1 MGSNIIPAARQSM
14 IVELIKRDGLVTV
27 ESLSKKL
34 DVSVITIR
42 RDLSVL
48 EDTGVLERTHGGAV
62 FTKPIEREFNYS
74 EKDRLNK
81 EEKERIG
88 QVAAA
93 LVEDGDTLFVN
104 SGSTTYQVIRFLEG
118 KKDLHIITNNAAA
131 VADFGGRPGIELIL
145 TGGVFRH
152 QSNCLIGDFAINT
165 VNMVIASKIIMGVD
179 GMSFKE
185 GLTSP
190 VYQEAG
196 ITKAMIDRT
205 QGPIICVAD
214 STKIGQV
221 TNFVTAPLSVVDI
234 LVTDK
239 LFNENLRSKMEELGI
254 KIIKSEEGL

>member
-1 MGSNIIPAARQSM
+1 MGTNIIPAARQSM
-14 IVELIKRDGLVTV
+14 IVDLIKRDGLVTV

-48 EDTGVLERTHGGAV
+48 EETGVLERTHGGAV
-62 FTKPIEREFNYS
+62 FAKPIEREFNYS
-74 EKDRLNK
+74 EKDRFNK
-81 EEKERIG
+81 EQKERIG
-88 QVAAA
+88 KTAAA
-93 LVEDGDTLFVN
+93 LVEDGDTVFIN
-104 SGSTTYQVIRFLEG
+104 SGSTTYQVIRFLED
-118 KKDLHIITNNAAA
+118 KKDVHIVTNNAAA
-131 VADFGGRPGIELIL
+131 VADFGGRPGVELIL

-152 QSNCLIGDFAINT
+152 QSNCLIGDFAMNT
-165 VNMVIASKIIMGVD
+165 VNMVVASKIIMGVD

-205 QGPIICVAD
+205 QGQVICVAD
-214 STKIGQV
+214 FSKIGKV

-234 LVTDK
+234 LVTDW
-239 LFNENLRSKMEELGI
+239 LFEEDLRDKMEDIGI
-254 KIIKSEEGL
+254 TIIKSDKDL

>member
-1 MGSNIIPAARQSM
+1 MGINRIPAARQSM
-14 IVELIKRDGLVTV
+14 IVDLIKRDGLVTV

-48 EDTGVLERTHGGAV
+48 EVTGVLERTHGGAI

-81 EEKERIG
+81 EQKESIG
-88 QVAAA
+88 KAAAA
-93 LVEDGDTLFVN
+93 LVEDGDTIFVN
-104 SGSTTYQVIRFLEG
+104 SGSTTYQVIRFLDG
-118 KKDLHIITNNAAA
+118 KKDVHIITNNAAA
-131 VADFGGRPGIELIL
+131 VADFGGRPGVELIL
-145 TGGVFRH
+145 TGGTYRH

-165 VNMVIASKIIMGVD
+165 VNMIVASKIIMGVD
-179 GMSFKE
+179 GMSFSE

-205 QGPIICVAD
+205 QGQVICVAD
-214 STKIGQV
+214 SSKIGRV
-221 TNFVTAPLSVVDI
+221 TNFVTAKMNVVDT
-234 LVTDK
+234 LVTDWN
-239 LFNENLRSKMEELGI
+239 FDEELRAEMEDMGI
-254 KIIKSEEGL
+254 KILKSDKEL

>member
-1 MGSNIIPAARQSM
+1 MGRNIIPAARQSM
-14 IVELIKRDGLVTV
+14 IVDLIKRDGLVTV

-34 DVSVITIR
+34 EVSVITIR

-48 EDTGVLERTHGGAV
+48 EETGVLERTHGGAI
-62 FTKPIEREFNYS
+62 FTKPLEREFNYS
-74 EKDRLNK
+74 EKDRFNK

-88 QVAAA
+88 LSAAA
-93 LVEDGDTLFVN
+93 LVEDGDTLFIN

-118 KKDLHIITNNAAA
+118 KKDLQIITNNAAA

-145 TGGVFRH
+145 TGGIFRH

-165 VNMVIASKIIMGVD
+165 VNMVVASKIIMGVD
-179 GMSFKE
+179 GISFKE

-196 ITKAMIDRT
+196 ITKSMIDRT
-205 QGPIICVAD
+205 QGQVICVAD
-214 STKIGQV
+214 YSKIGKV
-221 TNFVTAPLSVVDI
+221 TNFVTAPLGVVDI

-239 LFNENLRSKMEELGI
+239 LFNENLRAKMEELGI
-254 KIIKSEEGL
+254 EIIKSEEGF